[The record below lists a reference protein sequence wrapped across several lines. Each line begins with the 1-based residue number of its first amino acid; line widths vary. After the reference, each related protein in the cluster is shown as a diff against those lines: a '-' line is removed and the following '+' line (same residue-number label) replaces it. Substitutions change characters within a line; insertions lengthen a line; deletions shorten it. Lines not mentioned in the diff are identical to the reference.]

1 MRRRLLPYQILCIQ
15 LRALTCAILASL
27 LLAGCGDSSVTKA
40 PHIEAR
46 LLVDQNS
53 VSPGSAFSLA
63 VQFTL
68 EPGWHIY
75 WKNPGDSGLAPQFT
89 WRVPEDVAVD
99 EPLWPYPDRLTTGPL
114 VNYGYG
120 SIVIPFQADLRASSK
135 ASNLPIKL
143 DLQWLVCK
151 EECLPGE
158 GSLSLSLPVTRDSG
172 TPSRY
177 ANVFESA
184 FNAIPRPLDK
194 VSIAVEEQDDRVIL
208 AIIPL
213 EGRALPSSVT
223 FFPEEPKIIANAA
236 PQISSK
242 DGDILK
248 VSLLRDPSRSEPIDR
263 VRGVLV
269 ADGGWSPSGQPR
281 AVLLDTNPG
290 EKKTTT
296 DQPIVQSTRLSFTAP
311 SADIG
316 LGAALLFA
324 FLGGFILNLMPCVFP
339 VLSIK
344 ILGFVENARSDARS
358 GRVHGLSFTA
368 GIIASFWILA
378 LLLASL
384 RAGGEQLGWG
394 FQLQSPLFVVVM
406 IFVFFTIGVLFLTDI
421 TLGQTIQNIAGRSR
435 LPAGYIGSFLSGA
448 LATAVATPCTA
459 PFMGSALAATISLP
473 LFSSLLVFTSLA
485 LGMSAPYLLLSYKPS
500 LLRFLPRPGE
510 WMVTFKQLMAFPL
523 FASVVWLTR
532 VFARQ
537 MGMEPPGLM
546 ILIDVVWGLCLA
558 TFGFWLVLRAG
569 QARQS
574 LSRAL
579 LCAACLSWALALYVA
594 IPSNSE
600 IEESRSRA
608 CSTADGVAPFRDSFG
623 LLWESY
629 SEDRV
634 LRLLAQGRAVYI
646 DFTAEWCIT
655 CQVNERVVFGSGTVR
670 DLISSK
676 NVTLVRADWTS
687 KNPAITKALQSY
699 GRNGVPLNVI
709 LHGPTNPPVVLP
721 NILTP
726 GIVSAALERLPG

>member
-1 MRRRLLPYQILCIQ
+1 MRRSSPLLRLLREHLNLVVCSIISTL
-15 LRALTCAILASL
+15 ALS
-27 LLAGCGDSSVTKA
+27 GCGDSSVTRA
-40 PHIEAR
+40 PHLEAR
-46 LLVDQNS
+46 LLADQDS
-53 VSPGSAFSLA
+53 VSPGSTFSLA

-89 WRVPEDVAVD
+89 WSAPADVSIHQ
-99 EPLWPYPDRLTTGPL
+99 PLWPYPDRLTTGPL

-120 SIVIPFQADLRASSK
+120 SIVIPFQANLNSASQASKLRVS
-135 ASNLPIKL
+135 L
-143 DLQWLVCK
+143 DMQWLVCK

-158 GSLSLSLPVTRDSG
+158 ASLSIAIPVTKTSG
-172 TPSRY
+172 APSRY

-184 FNAIPRPLDK
+184 YNAIPRPLDK

-213 EGRALPSSVT
+213 EGKTLPSSAT
-223 FFPEEPKIIANAA
+223 FFPEDPKIISNSA

-248 VSLLRDPSRSEPIDR
+248 ISLSRDPSRTEPIER

-269 ADGGWSPSGQPR
+269 ADGGWSASGQPR

-290 EKKTTT
+290 
-296 DQPIVQSTRLSFTAP
+296 QTRSVAEPTAP
-311 SADIG
+311 QVSSRTFTTPGADIG
-316 LGAALLFA
+316 LTAAILFA
-324 FLGGFILNLMPCVFP
+324 FIGGLILNLMPCVFP

-344 ILGFVENARSDARS
+344 ILSFVESARSDARS
-358 GRVHGLSFTA
+358 NRIHAIAFSV
-368 GIIASFWILA
+368 GIVASFWILA
-378 LLLASL
+378 ILLASL

-394 FQLQSPLFVVVM
+394 FQLQSPLFVVMM
-406 IFVFFTIGVLFLTDI
+406 IFVFFGIGVLFLTDI
-421 TLGQTIQNIAGRSR
+421 TFGQTIQNLAGRSK
-435 LPAGYIGSFLSGA
+435 LPTGYIGSFLSGA

-473 LFSSLLVFTSLA
+473 LLSSLLVFTSLG
-485 LGMSAPYLLLSYKPS
+485 LGMSAPYLLLSYYPS
-500 LLRFLPRPGE
+500 LLRFLPKPGE
-510 WMVTFKQLMAFPL
+510 WMVTFKQIMAFPL

-537 MGMEPPGLM
+537 MGMEPPGLT
-546 ILIDVVWGLCLA
+546 IVIDVLWGLLLA
-558 TFGFWLVLRAG
+558 TLGFWFILRSSTTHAPLRRTLF
-569 QARQS
+569 AS
-574 LSRAL
+574 AI
-579 LCAACLSWALALYVA
+579 LSWAFALYVA
-594 IPSNSE
+594 IPTNSE
-600 IEESRSRA
+600 VEESRSRA
-608 CSTADGVAPFRDSFG
+608 CATSDGVAPFRDSFG

-634 LRLLAQGRAVYI
+634 LRLLAQGRPVYL

-655 CQVNERVVFGSGTVR
+655 CQVNERVVFGSEVVR
-670 DLISSK
+670 ELIASK

-699 GRNGVPLNVI
+699 GRNGVPLNAI
-709 LHGPTNPPVVLP
+709 LSGPRASPIILP

-726 GIVSAALERLPG
+726 SIVIEELRKLPG

>member
-1 MRRRLLPYQILCIQ
+1 MSPRSRYLSATSMSLRTLMCLTLCI
-15 LRALTCAILASL
+15 ATVI
-27 LLAGCGDSSVTKA
+27 GCGDTSVTKS
-40 PHIEAR
+40 PHLEAR
-46 LLVDQNS
+46 LLVDQDS
-53 VSPGSAFSLA
+53 VSPGSTFSLA

-89 WRVPEDVAVD
+89 WQAPPDVAIH

-120 SIVIPFQADLRASSK
+120 SIVIPFQADLRAASRASK
-135 ASNLPIKL
+135 LPINL
-143 DLQWLVCK
+143 DLRWLVCK

-158 GSLSLSLPVTRDSG
+158 ASLSVTLPVTTSSG
-172 TPSRY
+172 SPSRY
-177 ANVFESA
+177 AHVFDSA
-184 FNAIPRPLDK
+184 FNSIPRPLDK
-194 VSIAVEEQDDRVIL
+194 VSIAVEEQDERIIL

-213 EGRALPSSVT
+213 EGRPLPSAVT
-223 FFPEEPKIIANAA
+223 FFPEESKIISNSA

-248 VSLLRDPSRSEPIDR
+248 ISLLRDPGRSLPVDR

-269 ADGGWSPSGQPR
+269 SDSGWSPSGQPR
-281 AVLLDTNPG
+281 AVLLDTAPG
-290 EKKTTT
+290 EAAALPQTPP
-296 DQPIVQSTRLSFTAP
+296 QNSLISLSSP

-316 LGAALLFA
+316 LQAAILFA
-324 FLGGFILNLMPCVFP
+324 FLGGLILNLMPCVFP

-344 ILGFVENARSDARS
+344 VLSFIDGARADARS
-358 GRVHGLSFTA
+358 SRIHGLSFSA
-368 GIIASFWILA
+368 GIVSSFWALA

-394 FQLQSPLFVVVM
+394 FQLQSPLFVVLM
-406 IFVFFTIGVLFLTDI
+406 IFVFFTIGVLFLTEI
-421 TLGQTIQNIAGRSR
+421 TVGQTVQNLAGRSK
-435 LPAGYIGSFLSGA
+435 LPTGYIGSFLSGA

-473 LFSSLLVFTSLA
+473 PLSSLAVFTSLG
-485 LGMSAPYLLLSYKPS
+485 LGMSAPYLLLSYNPS

-523 FASVVWLTR
+523 FASVIWLTR

-537 MGMEPPGLM
+537 MGMEPPGLT
-546 ILIDVVWGLCLA
+546 ILIDVLWGLCVITL
-558 TFGFWLVLRAG
+558 GFWLVLRAR
-569 QARQS
+569 QARAS
-574 LSRAL
+574 LRTPL
-579 LCAACLSWALALYVA
+579 ILAACITWALALYIA
-594 IPSNSE
+594 IPTAVE

-608 CSTADGVAPFRDSFG
+608 CSSEDGVAPFRDSYG

-634 LRLLAQGRAVYI
+634 LRLLAQGRPVYL

-655 CQVNERVVFGSGTVR
+655 CQVNERVVFGSASVR
-670 DLISSK
+670 ERLASK

-687 KNPAITKALQSY
+687 KNPAITRALQSY

-709 LHGPTNPPVVLP
+709 RVGPSNPPIILP

-726 GIVSAALERLPG
+726 GIVIDALEKLPG

>member
-1 MRRRLLPYQILCIQ
+1 MRRTSSLLFHFRDT
-15 LRALTCAILASL
+15 LRFVSCAILTAVFL
-27 LLAGCGDSSVTKA
+27 VGCGDSSVTKA
-40 PHIEAR
+40 PHLEAR
-46 LLVDQNS
+46 LLADQDS
-53 VSPGSAFSLA
+53 ASPGSTFSLA

-75 WKNPGDSGLAPQFT
+75 WKNPGDSGLPPQFT
-89 WRVPEDVAVD
+89 WRAPSDVTVH
-99 EPLWPYPDRLTTGPL
+99 EPLWPYPDRVPTGPL
-114 VNYGYG
+114 MNYGYG
-120 SIVIPFQADLRASSK
+120 SIVIPFQADLRSGSQASR
-135 ASNLPIKL
+135 LPIEL

-158 GSLSLSLPVTRDSG
+158 ASLSLSLPVTSTSG
-172 TPSRY
+172 APSRY

-194 VSIAVEEQDDRVIL
+194 VSIAVEEQEDRVIL

-213 EGRALPSSVT
+213 EGRTLPSSAT
-223 FFPEEPKIIANAA
+223 FFPEDPKIISNSA

-248 VSLLRDPSRSEPIDR
+248 LSLLRDSSRTQPIDR

-269 ADGGWSPSGQPR
+269 ADSGWSPSGQPR

-290 EKKTTT
+290 QATSPIDQAGGSETQRAFTT
-296 DQPIVQSTRLSFTAP
+296 PG
-311 SADIG
+311 ADIG
-316 LGAALLFA
+316 LSAALFFA
-324 FLGGFILNLMPCVFP
+324 FLGGLILNLMPCVFP

-344 ILGFVENARSDARS
+344 ILSFVESSHSDARS
-358 GRVHGLSFTA
+358 NRSHAFSFSA
-368 GIIASFWILA
+368 GIVVSFWVLA

-394 FQLQSPLFVVVM
+394 FQLQSPLFVVLM
-406 IFVFFTIGVLFLTDI
+406 IFVFFSIGVLFLTDI
-421 TLGQTIQNIAGRSR
+421 TLGQSIQNIAGRSK
-435 LPAGYIGSFLSGA
+435 LPTGHIGSFLSGA

-473 LFSSLLVFTSLA
+473 LFSSMLVFTSLG
-485 LGMSAPYLLLSYKPS
+485 LGMSAPYLLLSYNPG

-510 WMVTFKQLMAFPL
+510 WMVTFKQVMAFPL

-537 MGMEPPGLM
+537 MGMEPPGLT
-546 ILIDVVWGLCLA
+546 ILIDVLWGLLFA
-558 TFGFWLVLRAG
+558 TFGFWL
-569 QARQS
+569 
-574 LSRAL
+574 LSRSGKAQGILRRTL
-579 LCAACLSWALALYVA
+579 LAKAITAFALAVYIA
-594 IPSNSE
+594 IPTNSE
-600 IEESRSRA
+600 VEESRSRA
-608 CSTADGVAPFRDSFG
+608 CSPSDGVAPFRDAFG

-634 LRLLAQGRAVYI
+634 LRLLAQGRPVYL

-655 CQVNERVVFGSGTVR
+655 CQVNERVVFGAEAVR
-670 DLISSK
+670 DLITSK

-687 KNPAITKALQSY
+687 KNPAITRALQSY

-709 LHGPTNPPVVLP
+709 LSGPGTPPVILP

-726 GIVSAALERLPG
+726 GVVIDELRKLPG